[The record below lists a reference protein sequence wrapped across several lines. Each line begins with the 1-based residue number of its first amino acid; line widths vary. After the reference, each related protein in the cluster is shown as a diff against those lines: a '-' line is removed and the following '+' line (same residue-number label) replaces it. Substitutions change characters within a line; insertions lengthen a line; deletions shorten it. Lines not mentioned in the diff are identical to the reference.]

1 LREFSQGRPD
11 LLKAGCGASWQSYA
25 QRGNWRMILPFTRGG
40 QQKVADSLREGVAA
54 GRLPVVHIATF
65 PALTINHAL
74 MLFGCS
80 ASSDTLE
87 FQCYDPNLSDR
98 PVTLLFDGKRRRFQ
112 FPRTH
117 YFAGGQV
124 NAYEI
129 YRGVLF

>member
-1 LREFSQGRPD
+1 MRSQLAASTCP
-11 LLKAGCGASWQSYA
+11 GCRM

-40 QQKVADSLREGVAA
+40 QENVADSLRERAAA
-54 GRLPVVHIATF
+54 GCLPIVHIATF

-74 MLFGCS
+74 MVFGCA
-80 ASSDTLE
+80 ASPEALE
-87 FQCYDPNLSDR
+87 FQAYDPNVCDR
-98 PVTLLFDGKRRRFQ
+98 PVALLFHRKRRRFQ

-129 YRGVLF
+129 YRGIFF